1 MIDPVKQELVDVLRS
16 ACELARRPGNDF
28 TWSTWDDADGA
39 VMEISAYITTI
50 EAGWLP
56 PRMQMAVVF
65 AATGP
70 LQEVGLASGWGEEFR
85 AIVARFEA
93 AEVKVYERSTTR

>member
-1 MIDPVKQELVDVLRS
+1 MIDAAKQELVAVLRA
-16 ACELARRPGNDF
+16 ACELVRRPGNDF
-28 TWSTWDDADGA
+28 TWSTWADADGG

-70 LQEVGLASGWGEEFR
+70 LQEVARASGWIEEFR
-85 AIVARFEA
+85 VIAARFDA
-93 AEVKVYERSTTR
+93 AEGNVYDKTIR